1 MTKDNNSGLLSKV
14 ARFVRHPLTN
24 WADLDQPQSTQEN
37 AYSKQALKEMIE
49 RKRQNDF
56 VRKHEFDQL
65 RKLRQREPLGGP
77 DRAGRPSFFQSSIP
91 SNPDERAMTLKKIDE
106 IEAQMSRQWW
116 KNKQDQVT
124 TPGMLPPM
132 PAKPS
137 PRVEARSAARRASDA
152 TEDGFPT
159 TQASGLALQSSSGH
173 RGEFGLTQMGLVTH
187 FPAAPS
193 TLSPLTQSGGP
204 GPAGVAGPTRR
215 VGAGFSSARLSAS
228 TMAVSVTDPDL
239 EEAAI
244 GFANGDYAGV
254 EAGLLDALQRA
265 NVNRELTEVWM
276 AALFGLYRATG
287 QQARFDATALDFA
300 ERFGRSAPAWFSVP
314 DLLGRKASKPAVRS
328 KASVA
333 KSAAVWASPAELDV
347 ASLDALCSLLTK
359 TPAPWY
365 LDWSQLSSI
374 QPEAVELLARLFADW
389 CLQPVH
395 LRFSGAEQL
404 EKTLRF
410 STPSGDASVD
420 AKRWLLRMDAMRVMG
435 QQNEFEM
442 VALDYCV
449 TFEVSPP
456 SWQAVRCSYVTE
468 SAASCAAAAGSGQ
481 ALLDNAVP
489 SLGDVRNPDLFSFLE
504 TAGNVDGELELAGEI
519 VGDAAQALARLESQR
534 QGAEALVI
542 NCHKLIRVDFS
553 AAGSILNWVAARQA
567 EGCQVQF
574 RDVHHLVAAFFNII
588 GINEHASVV
597 LAAS

>member
-1 MTKDNNSGLLSKV
+1 MTKDNNKGLLSKV
-14 ARFVRHPLTN
+14 VKFVRHPLTN
-24 WADLDQPQSTQEN
+24 WSDLDQPQPTQDN

-56 VRKHEFDQL
+56 VRKHEFDHL
-65 RKLRQREPLGGP
+65 RKLRQREPLGGA

-106 IEAQMSRQWW
+106 IEAQMSKQWW

-137 PRVEARSAARRASDA
+137 ARPETRAASKRAADA
-152 TEDGFPT
+152 GADGFAT
-159 TQASGLALQSSSGH
+159 TQASGLASQSSSAQ
-173 RGEFGLTQMGLVTH
+173 RAEFGLTQMGLVTH

-193 TLSPLTQSGGP
+193 TLPPVTESNGTGTRSASA
-204 GPAGVAGPTRR
+204 PARG
-215 VGAGFSSARLSAS
+215 VGAGFSSTRLSAS
-228 TMAVSVTDPDL
+228 ALKVSVTDPDL

-254 EAGLLDALQRA
+254 EAGLLDALQRDT
-265 NVNRELTEVWM
+265 VNRELAEVWM
-276 AALFGLYRATG
+276 SALFGLYRATG
-287 QQARFDATALDFA
+287 QQARFDATAIDFA

-314 DLLGRKASKPAVRS
+314 DLLGHKASKPALRS
-328 KASVA
+328 KASGA

-347 ASLDALCSLLTK
+347 AALDALCSLLTK
-359 TPAPWY
+359 TPAPWH
-365 LDWSQLSSI
+365 LDWSLLSSI
-374 QPEAVELLARLFADW
+374 APEAVALLARLFADW

-395 LRFSGAEQL
+395 LRFSGAGQL

-410 STPSGDASVD
+410 STPSGDTSVD
-420 AKRWLLRMDAMRVMG
+420 AKRWLLRMDTLRIMG

-456 SWQAVRCSYVTE
+456 SWQAVRCSYVAE
-468 SAASCAAAAGSGQ
+468 SAAASGTT
-481 ALLDNAVP
+481 AESGATLLDDALP
-489 SLGDVRNPDLFSFLE
+489 SAGDARTPDLFTFLE
-504 TAGNVDGELELAGEI
+504 TTGSAVGELELAGEI
-519 VGDAAQALARLESQR
+519 VGDAAQALAKLEVQR
-534 QGAEALVI
+534 NGADGLVI
-542 NCHKLIRVDFS
+542 NCQKLIRVDFS
-553 AAGSILNWVAARQA
+553 AAGSILNWVADRQA

-574 RDVHHLVAAFFNII
+574 RDVHPLVAAFFNII

-597 LAAS
+597 LGAS